1 MTASEI
7 RQAFLD
13 FFVSK
18 GHVIV
23 PSAPIV
29 IKNDPTLM
37 FTNAGMNQFKSIFLG
52 EKAAKYPRVA
62 DTQRCLRVSGKHN
75 DLEEVGIDTYH
86 HTMFEMLGNW
96 SFGDYFKKEAIAWSW
111 ELLTEVYKLDKDRLY
126 VTYFEGDEKEGLEKD
141 TETYNLWKQ
150 YVDEYHTLP
159 GNKKDNFWEM
169 GETGPCGPCSEI
181 HYDSR
186 DEAERQRVKGETL
199 VNADHD
205 QVIEIWNNV
214 FMQFNR
220 QKDGSLQPLPAKHV
234 DTGMGFER
242 LVRVLQGKTSNYDTD
257 IFQPLIQFIAEKSRI
272 PYQAPHTVHSKE
284 EDAKDVTGAKKVL
297 SFGEDLGEA
306 KEDAENIPG
315 AKKVLS
321 FGEDLGEAKED
332 TENTSGAKKVL
343 SFGEDLGEAKEYAEN
358 TPGAKK
364 VLSFGEDLGEAK
376 TNDLGDPKTD
386 IAMRVMSDHI
396 RAISF
401 AIADGQLPSNNKAGY
416 VIRRI
421 LRRAVRYSYQ
431 YLGFKEPFL
440 NQLVPL
446 LAEQFKGVFDE
457 LYNQKDFVQKVV
469 LEEEVSFLRT
479 LGKGINILAEYIQSL
494 KEIQDF
500 LDNQYEKPFGGDQIT
515 DIANFSGGNYVMS
528 SNNVTNINNFT
539 VVTNRVVDNLA
550 NHIVNEINSPIRGGF
565 HIDEF
570 RNLLNNTKDYHEAYS
585 LLKSHVNQI
594 PFELAFELSDTYGFP
609 LDLTELMAREKGL
622 TVDIVGFEKALQ
634 AQKNRSRAA
643 TAINT
648 GDWIILK
655 DDDTVEF
662 TGYDE
667 TETIAHII
675 KYRKVTAK
683 GKEQYQ
689 VVLDKTPF
697 YAESGGQVGDTG
709 DLVFPDGEVIPV
721 IDTKKENGLIVHY
734 VDKLPENEAIDD
746 ALTAIVD
753 HERRESIMNNHSA
766 THLLHAAMKQVLG
779 SHVNQKGSLVNAG
792 YLRFDFSHFAKVTD
806 DELSEIEAIVNEK
819 VRENI
824 GLKEERNVPYQEAI
838 SSGVTALFG
847 EKYGDFVRVI
857 TFDDKFSK
865 ELCGGTHVKAT
876 GHIGYFKIIAES
888 AVAAGVRRI
897 EAITGIAAEN
907 YINEQSKLVN
917 QLKELLKNPK
927 DISKSV
933 ESLLDENA
941 RLKKEIEKSILEKS
955 SGLKNELA
963 QKAEHINGISF
974 IAQKVQLPNADA
986 IKNLAYQLKDIVPN
1000 LFLVLA
1006 ADIDGKP
1013 GITVMIAENLVK
1025 EKNLNAGT
1033 VVRELAKEIKG
1044 GGGGQPFFATAGGS
1058 DVSGIDKALEKARSF
1073 II

>member
-1 MTASEI
+1 MTSTEI

-13 FFVSK
+13 FFASK

-37 FTNAGMNQFKSIFLG
+37 FTNAGMNQFKDIFLG
-52 EKAAKYPRVA
+52 EAPAKYPRVA

-111 ELLTEVYKLDKDRLY
+111 ELLTDVYKIDKDRLY
-126 VTYFEGDEKEGLEKD
+126 VTIFEGDEKEGLPRD
-141 TETYNLWKQ
+141 QDAYDFWKQ
-150 YVDEYHTLP
+150 CIPEDRILM

-186 DEAERQRVKGETL
+186 PDADRQKVDGKTL
-199 VNADHD
+199 VNADD
-205 QVIEIWNNV
+205 PLVIEIWNNV

-220 QKDGSLQPLPAKHV
+220 LKDGSLQPLPAKHV

-242 LVRVLQGKTSNYDTD
+242 LVRVLQNKTSNYDTD
-257 IFQPLIQFIAEKSRI
+257 VFQPMIQFIAEKSGKT
-272 PYQAPHTVHSKE
+272 YKSE
-284 EDAKDVTGAKKVL
+284 AKP
-297 SFGEDLGEA
+297 GEDGWN
-306 KEDAENIPG
+306 DA
-315 AKKVLS
+315 V
-321 FGEDLGEAKED
+321 
-332 TENTSGAKKVL
+332 
-343 SFGEDLGEAKEYAEN
+343 
-358 TPGAKK
+358 
-364 VLSFGEDLGEAK
+364 
-376 TNDLGDPKTD
+376 
-386 IAMRVMSDHI
+386 AMRVMADHI

-401 AIADGQLPSNNKAGY
+401 AISDGQLPSNNKAGY

-446 LAEQFKGVFDE
+446 LAEQFKGVFNE
-457 LYNQKDFVQKVV
+457 LYKQKDFVQKVV
-469 LEEEVSFLRT
+469 LEEETSFLRT
-479 LGKGINILAEYIQSL
+479 LEKGLFI
-494 KEIQDF
+494 F
-500 LDNQYEKPFGGDQIT
+500 
-515 DIANFSGGNYVMS
+515 
-528 SNNVTNINNFT
+528 
-539 VVTNRVVDNLA
+539 
-550 NHIVNEINSPIRGGF
+550 NSADYSYYLEQAAKVIP
-565 HIDEF
+565 
-570 RNLLNNTKDYHEAYS
+570 YHEGALIQEDRLAYVREKLES
-585 LLKSHVNQI
+585 GEKFTLPGKT
-594 PFELAFELSDTYGFP
+594 AFELSDTHGFP
-609 LDLTELMAREKGL
+609 IDLTQLMARENGWD
-622 TVDIVGFEKALQ
+622 VDMEGYEKALSE
-634 AQKNRSRAA
+634 QKNRSRAA
-643 TAINT
+643 TAIDT
-648 GDWIILK
+648 GDWIVLK
-655 DDDTVEF
+655 EDDRVEF

-689 VVLDKTPF
+689 IVLDKTPF

-709 DLVFPDGEVIPV
+709 ELVFPDGEVINV
-721 IDTKKENGLIVHY
+721 TDTKKENGLIVHF
-734 VDKLPENEAIDD
+734 VDKLPSDEAIDD

-753 HERRESIMNNHSA
+753 PQRRASIMNNHSA
-766 THLLHAAMKQVLG
+766 THLLHAALKQVLG
-779 SHVNQKGSLVNAG
+779 SHVNQKGSLVNNE
-792 YLRFDFSHFAKVTD
+792 YLRFDFSHFAKVSD
-806 DELSEIEAIVNEK
+806 DELAKIEAIVNQK

-824 GLKEERNVPYQEAI
+824 PLKEERNVEYNLAI
-838 SSGVTALFG
+838 NSGVTALFG
-847 EKYGDFVRVI
+847 EKYGDYVRVI
-857 TFDDKFSK
+857 TFDDNFSK

-876 GHIGYFKIIAES
+876 GYIGYFKIIAES

-907 YINEQSKLVN
+907 YINEQSKLIH

-927 DISKSV
+927 DIGKSV
-933 ESLLDENA
+933 ETLLDENNK
-941 RLKKEIEKSILEKS
+941 LKKEIEKSILEKS
-955 SGLKNELA
+955 SGLKNDLA
-963 QKAEHINGISF
+963 KKAQNINNINF
-974 IAQKVQLPNADA
+974 IAEKVALPNADA
-986 IKNLAYQLKDIVPN
+986 IKNLAYQLKDIVSD

-1013 GITVMIAENLVK
+1013 NLTVMISENIVK
-1025 EKNLNAGT
+1025 EKGLNAGT
-1033 VVRELAKEIKG
+1033 IIRELAREIKG

-1058 DVSGIDKALEKARSF
+1058 DVSGLDKALVKAKEF
-1073 II
+1073 IA

>member
-1 MTASEI
+1 MTATEI

-18 GHVIV
+18 GHTIV

-37 FTNAGMNQFKSIFLG
+37 FTNAGMNQFKDIFLG
-52 EKAAKYPRVA
+52 EAAPKASRVA

-111 ELLTEVYKLDKDRLY
+111 ELLTEVYKLPKDRLY

-141 TETYNLWKQ
+141 TETYELWKQ
-150 YVDEYHTLP
+150 YVNEDHILR

-181 HYDSR
+181 HFDSR
-186 DEAERQRVKGETL
+186 PDNERAEVSGATL

-220 QKDGSLQPLPAKHV
+220 LKGGALQPLPNKHV

-257 IFQPLIQFIAEKSRI
+257 VFQPMIQFIAEKSGEKYNSSAK
-272 PYQAPHTVHSKE
+272 PG
-284 EDAKDVTGAKKVL
+284 DADWN
-297 SFGEDLGEA
+297 
-306 KEDAENIPG
+306 DA
-315 AKKVLS
+315 V
-321 FGEDLGEAKED
+321 
-332 TENTSGAKKVL
+332 
-343 SFGEDLGEAKEYAEN
+343 
-358 TPGAKK
+358 
-364 VLSFGEDLGEAK
+364 
-376 TNDLGDPKTD
+376 
-386 IAMRVMSDHI
+386 AMRVLADHI

-431 YLGFKEPFL
+431 YLSFKEPFL

-446 LAEQFKGVFDE
+446 LADQFKGVFDE
-457 LYNQKDFVQKVV
+457 LYSQKDFVQKVV
-469 LEEEVSFLRT
+469 LEEEVAFLRT
-479 LGKGINILAEYIQSL
+479 LSSGIRRFNELTSIVNQGTFIKENDKLIDHIPGINMISGKG
-494 KEIQDF
+494 
-500 LDNQYEKPFGGDQIT
+500 
-515 DIANFSGGNYVMS
+515 
-528 SNNVTNINNFT
+528 
-539 VVTNRVVDNLA
+539 
-550 NHIVNEINSPIRGGF
+550 
-565 HIDEF
+565 
-570 RNLLNNTKDYHEAYS
+570 
-585 LLKSHVNQI
+585 
-594 PFELAFELSDTYGFP
+594 AFELSDTYGFP
-609 LDLTELMAREKGL
+609 IDLTELMAREKGW
-622 TVDIVGFEKALQ
+622 TVDMKGFDAALQ
-634 AQKNRSRAA
+634 EQKTRSRAA
-643 TAINT
+643 TAIDT
-648 GDWIILK
+648 GDWIVLK
-655 DDDTVEF
+655 DDESVEF

-667 TETIAHII
+667 TESIAHIV

-683 GKEQYQ
+683 DKEQYQ
-689 VVLDKTPF
+689 LVLDKTPF
-697 YAESGGQVGDTG
+697 YAESGGQVGDKG
-709 DLVFPDGEVIPV
+709 ELVFPDGEIILVT
-721 IDTKKENGLIVHY
+721 DTKKENGLIVHFT
-734 VDKLPENEAIDD
+734 DKLPEDIDD

-753 HERRESIMNNHSA
+753 PALRGQTNSNHSA

-779 SHVNQKGSLVNAG
+779 THVNQKGSLVNAD

-806 DELSEIEAIVNEK
+806 EELAQIEAIVNQK

-824 GLKEERNVPYQEAI
+824 PLKEERSVLYAEAI

-847 EKYGDFVRVI
+847 EKYGEYVRVI
-857 TFDDKFSK
+857 TFDDNFSK

-876 GHIGYFKIIAES
+876 GQIGFFKIIAES

-897 EAITGIAAEN
+897 EAITGVAAEK
-907 YINEQSKLVN
+907 YIVTQNALVN

-927 DISKSV
+927 DLSKSI
-933 ESLLDENA
+933 EGLLDENA
-941 RLKKEIEKSILEKS
+941 KLKKEIEKSILEKS
-955 SGLKNELA
+955 SGLKTELA
-963 QKAEHINGISF
+963 QKAEAIGDINF
-974 IAQKVQLPNADA
+974 IAQKVALPNADA
-986 IKNLAYQLKDIVPN
+986 VKNLAYQLKDIVSN
-1000 LFLVLA
+1000 LFLVLV
-1006 ADIDGKP
+1006 ADFDGKP
-1013 GITVMIAENLVK
+1013 SITVMIAENLVK
-1025 EKNLNAGT
+1025 ERGLHAGNI
-1033 VVRELAKEIKG
+1033 VKELAKEVKG

-1058 DVSGIDKALEKARSF
+1058 DISGLDNVLLKARSF
-1073 II
+1073 VG